1 MDVYDS
7 AGSIDSN
14 KLIEYITKT
23 FPGEL
28 KSLLDTKAEL
38 AKRQGA
44 LTAVNE
50 ALADREAAAKELAA
64 AREQAKTLLDEA
76 KAKNAKSTARAAEL
90 NAREADLKAQET
102 AAAGL
107 LSIREKEV
115 TSREQLL
122 AIREESVSALG
133 IKNEDRQKQLD
144 VAEAA
149 LAARIKAF
157 QEKVAALSV

>member
-7 AGSIDSN
+7 TGSIDSN
-14 KLIEYITKT
+14 KFLEYIATT

-28 KSLLDTKAEL
+28 KALLDAKVEL

-50 ALADREAAAKELAA
+50 ALADRAAAAKELAA
-64 AREQAKTLLDEA
+64 AREQAKTLLDDA
-76 KAKNAKSTARAAEL
+76 KAKNAKSTAKAAEL
-90 NAREADLKAQET
+90 NSREADLKAQET
-102 AAAGL
+102 AASGL
-107 LSIREKEV
+107 LAIREKEV
-115 TSREQLL
+115 ASREETL
-122 AIREESVSALG
+122 AIREASVNALS
-133 IKNEDRQKQLD
+133 IQNMERQAQLD
-144 VAEAA
+144 AADAA

>member
-1 MDVYDS
+1 MDVYDTT
-7 AGSIDSN
+7 GSIDSS
-14 KLIEYITKT
+14 KFIEYITKT

-28 KSLLDTKAEL
+28 KTLLDTKAEL

-50 ALADREAAAKELAA
+50 ALADREAAAKELATA
-64 AREQAKTLLDEA
+64 KEQAKNMLDEA
-76 KAKNAKSTARAAEL
+76 KAKNAKATAKTAEL
-90 NAREADLKAQET
+90 NARETDLKAQET
-102 AAAGL
+102 AASGL

-115 TSREQLL
+115 SSREELL
-122 AIREESVSALG
+122 AIREAAVNSVG
-133 IKNEDRQKQLD
+133 EKNNERQAQLD

-149 LAARIKAF
+149 LAARVKAF